1 MSRRITDFN
10 FDREYDKTVMRPVNE
25 NGYPFN
31 PNTVNHGTNYYNW
44 GFEYK
49 IMPLSFNLQQ
59 KGNDKEMAKYDK
71 EFKEETLYIGNRV
84 TGVSPKDDEEHTGKI
99 VNFTFTDCTGR
110 LIKYV
115 WIFDEK
121 TMKRIYLD
129 PETVN
134 IIVPD
139 NIDKNIRFNPFSTN
153 FMGAHD

>member
-1 MSRRITDFN
+1 METRILKVLRRI
-10 FDREYDKTVMRPVNE
+10 KTTFVIE
-25 NGYPFN
+25 EI
-31 PNTVNHGTNYYNW
+31 NHEDW
-44 GFEYK
+44 EIIK
-49 IMPLSFNLQQ
+49 QEI
-59 KGNDKEMAKYDK
+59 DK
-71 EFKEETLYIGNRV
+71 EFKEKTLYIGNRV